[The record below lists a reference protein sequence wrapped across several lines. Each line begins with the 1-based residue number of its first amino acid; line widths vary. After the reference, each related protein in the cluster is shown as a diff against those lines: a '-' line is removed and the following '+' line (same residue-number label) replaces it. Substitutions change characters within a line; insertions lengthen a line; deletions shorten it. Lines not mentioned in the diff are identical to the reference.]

1 MPIVSLDSNDS
12 LPLID
17 QIANAVKKMIDD
29 RAIRAGTR
37 MPSIRNFA
45 HDHGISRFTV
55 VQAYDRLV
63 AMGYLQSR
71 QGSGF
76 YVSQR
81 QNPYV
86 AMENSYEPDSV
97 MDIVWL
103 LRNSLEHRSSSTMP
117 GAWWL
122 PAAWMEETGIK
133 KSLRTLSL
141 KDGEFMTAYG
151 TPSGYL
157 PLRELLSNKLSGIGI
172 AAGASQIVLT
182 SGVTHAMDLI
192 ARYFIRA
199 GDAVLVDDPGYF
211 ILFGGLKSFGAK
223 IVGVPWNVDGPDTHA
238 MEELIKEHH
247 PKIFFTNTILH
258 NPTGASISQAVAYRM
273 LQLAEKYD
281 MMLVEDD
288 IYGDF
293 HPATLTR
300 LATLDQL
307 NRVIYVSSFSKTVS
321 ASLRV
326 GYFACSP
333 ELAASLCDV
342 KLLTGLT
349 TSEIS
354 ERLMYQLLTE
364 GTIENTSTSS
374 GRNFCWQGRPPFPDW
389 RDWASRCIANP
400 MAACSS
406 GQRWMTNAIL
416 LKSQAS
422 QPKKGSC
429 SPPDTCS
436 SRTRNLPPGSGSTSR
451 TAMTTP
457 LSNSYQA
464 ACKNN
469 LNRSVGRTPDRTH
482 TSTRHQRHKITAIN

>member
-1 MPIVSLDSNDS
+1 MPIVSLNPNDS

-29 RAIRAGTR
+29 RAIRAGAR
-37 MPSIRNFA
+37 MPSIRSFA

-86 AMENSYEPDSV
+86 AMENAYEPDSV

-103 LRNSLEHRSSSTMP
+103 LRNSLERRSSSTMP

-151 TPSGYL
+151 TPGGYL

-238 MEELIKEHH
+238 MEELIKEHR

-293 HPATLTR
+293 HAATLTR

-364 GTIENTSTSS
+364 GHYRKHLDKLRAKLLLARQTTISRLEGLGFTLYCEPDGGMFIWAKMDDQCNSAEIASLAAQKEIMLAPGHMFRPHQEPSPWFRFNVAHCNDDATFEFLSS
-374 GRNFCWQGRPPFPDW
+374 CLQ
-389 RDWASRCIANP
+389 
-400 MAACSS
+400 
-406 GQRWMTNAIL
+406 
-416 LKSQAS
+416 K
-422 QPKKGSC
+422 
-429 SPPDTCS
+429 
-436 SRTRNLPPGSGSTSR
+436 
-451 TAMTTP
+451 
-457 LSNSYQA
+457 
-464 ACKNN
+464 
-469 LNRSVGRTPDRTH
+469 
-482 TSTRHQRHKITAIN
+482 

>member
-1 MPIVSLDSNDS
+1 MPIVSLDTNDS

-29 RAIRAGTR
+29 RALRAGTR

-63 AMGYLQSR
+63 AMGYLHSR

-81 QNPYV
+81 LNPYV
-86 AMENSYEPDSV
+86 AMKNTYEPDSV

-103 LRNSLEHRSSSTMP
+103 LRNSLESRSSSTMP

-151 TPSGYL
+151 TPGGYL

-172 AAGASQIVLT
+172 TATVSQIILT

-211 ILFGGLKSFGAK
+211 ILFGGLKSFGAR
-223 IVGVPWNVDGPDTHA
+223 IVGVPWNTDGPDTHA
-238 MEELIKEHH
+238 MEELIKEYH
-247 PKIFFTNTILH
+247 PKVFFTNTILH
-258 NPTGASISQAVAYRM
+258 NPTGASVSQSVAYRM

-293 HPATLTR
+293 HQTPLTR

-307 NRVIYVSSFSKTVS
+307 KRVIYVSSFSKTVS

-333 ELAASLCDV
+333 ELAASLCDI

-364 GTIENTSTSS
+364 GHYRKHLDKLRAKLSRARQTTMVRLEGLGFTLHCEPDAGMFIWARMDEQCNSAEVAGRAAQKGIMLAPGHMFRPHQEPSPWFRFNVAHCNDEATFEFLS
-374 GRNFCWQGRPPFPDW
+374 GCLR
-389 RDWASRCIANP
+389 
-400 MAACSS
+400 
-406 GQRWMTNAIL
+406 
-416 LKSQAS
+416 K
-422 QPKKGSC
+422 
-429 SPPDTCS
+429 
-436 SRTRNLPPGSGSTSR
+436 
-451 TAMTTP
+451 
-457 LSNSYQA
+457 
-464 ACKNN
+464 
-469 LNRSVGRTPDRTH
+469 
-482 TSTRHQRHKITAIN
+482 

>member
-17 QIANAVKKMIDD
+17 QIANAVKKMVDD

-238 MEELIKEHH
+238 MEELIKEHR

-364 GTIENTSTSS
+364 GHYRKHLDKLRAKLLLARQTTISRLEGLGFTLH
-374 GRNFCWQGRPPFPDW
+374 CEPDGGMFI
-389 RDWASRCIANP
+389 WAKMDDQCNSAEIASL
-400 MAACSS
+400 AA
-406 GQRWMTNAIL
+406 
-416 LKSQAS
+416 
-422 QPKKGSC
+422 KKGIMLAPGHMFKPHQEP
-429 SPPDTCS
+429 SPWFRFNVAHCNDDATFEF
-436 SRTRNLPPGSGSTSR
+436 LSGC
-451 TAMTTP
+451 
-457 LSNSYQA
+457 LQ
-464 ACKNN
+464 K
-469 LNRSVGRTPDRTH
+469 
-482 TSTRHQRHKITAIN
+482 